1 MKCLESKFE
10 EYIENVKK
18 NNFHKYLSKSLNAFG
33 TNINQ
38 LNHMIFYGK
47 KGIGKYSQ
55 MLHFIK
61 RYSPSELKYERKIN
75 YKYNNKYDYTFK
87 ISDIHFEIDV
97 EMLGC
102 NAKLLFNELFYHILD
117 VCVTMQ
123 RRNNIIVLKN
133 FHKINSDLLD
143 IFYSY
148 MHTLY
153 HNNLKLIFI
162 ILTEQISFIPNN
174 ILNKC
179 SIISLSKPNVN
190 YLKKLNKKMVHFDKI
205 ENLKD
210 IKLDVTKNV
219 VSIKSKLVYNIYENI
234 VNYKNIDFILLRD
247 SIYELFIYDVNVE
260 EVIFCI
266 ITELIK
272 NDLLTDN
279 IHTILDDIYLFL
291 KYYNNNYRP
300 IYHVELIIFKII
312 KLIHKI

>member
-18 NNFHKYLSKSLNAFG
+18 NNYHKYLSKSLNTFG

-190 YLKKLNKKMVHFDKI
+190 HLKKLNKKMVHFDKI

-219 VSIKSKLVYNIYENI
+219 ISIKSKLVYNIYENI

-247 SIYELFIYDVNVE
+247 SIYELFIYDVKPE
-260 EVIFCI
+260 
-266 ITELIK
+266 TLA
-272 NDLLTDN
+272 LLY
-279 IHTILDDIYLFL
+279 IL
-291 KYYNNNYRP
+291 NNNY
-300 IYHVELIIFKII
+300 LK
-312 KLIHKI
+312 K